1 MRKLILIVA
10 AAAAV
15 FAGVAHAVT
24 LVDRIV
30 AVVNKDVVTYSELN
44 EAVGMAERQ
53 LRRQGTPAPE
63 RAVLERQ
70 TLERLILDKAQLQ
83 LARETG
89 IRIDE
94 LQLDRAVERIA
105 QSNNMTLADFRRALE
120 GDGVAFDAW
129 RNEVRQQMILT
140 RLREREVENRVQVSD
155 TEVDL
160 FLEQLKNHPDEGA
173 EYNIAHILVRVPEG
187 ASPERIRQ
195 ARSRAEQAGAEVR
208 SGAPFARVAA
218 GYSDAPDALQG
229 GALGWRNHERLPEL
243 FADALAKMKPGDIS
257 EPLRS
262 PAGFHIVQLIERR
275 GTGAQA
281 PVVQTRM
288 RHILIRTNE
297 AVSESEAR
305 RKLLDLRERIVSGGA
320 DFAELARVHSDDGTA
335 ARGGELDWVYPGDTV
350 PEFERAY
357 EELKIGELSQPVRT
371 PSGCPRIEHVPL
383 ARPAVPGRLDPG
395 NARYVLAV
403 LDRAIRGC
411 LEGEFAAMVT
421 APVQKSLI
429 NDAGIAFTGHTE
441 YLAEKS
447 GAAQVVMMLVG
458 GGLRVALA
466 TTHLPLAEV
475 PRAITTNGV
484 SAALWVIDAD
494 LKRRF
499 RIARPRILVAGLNP
513 HSGES
518 GHLGRED
525 MEVIAPAIAAARAGG
540 IDAKGPI
547 PADTLFVPE
556 RVRQADAVL
565 AMYHDQ
571 GLPVLKYASFG
582 RGVNITLG
590 LPFIRTSVDHGTA
603 LDLAGT
609 GRADSTSLAEALKL
623 AVELA
628 SSA

>member
-10 AAAAV
+10 AAAAL
-15 FAGVAHAVT
+15 FAGAAPAVT

-70 TLERLILDKAQLQ
+70 MLERLILDKAQLQ

-160 FLEQLKNHPDEGA
+160 FLEQLKNRPDEGA
-173 EYNIAHILVRVPEG
+173 EYNLAHILVRVPEG

-195 ARSRAEQAGAEVR
+195 ARSRAEQAVAEVR

-218 GYSDAPDALQG
+218 AYSDAPDALQG

-281 PVVQTRM
+281 PVVQTRL

-297 AVSESEAR
+297 AVSEAEAR

-320 DFAELARVHSDDGTA
+320 DFAELARANSDDGTA

-357 EELKIGELSQPVRT
+357 QELKLAEVSPPVRT
-371 PSGCPRIEHVPL
+371 PFGYHLIQVLERRSSDLSPERKRL
-383 ARPAVPGRLDPG
+383 QARQALRERKADEAYQEWLRQLRDQTYVELRLD
-395 NARYVLAV
+395 
-403 LDRAIRGC
+403 
-411 LEGEFAAMVT
+411 
-421 APVQKSLI
+421 
-429 NDAGIAFTGHTE
+429 
-441 YLAEKS
+441 
-447 GAAQVVMMLVG
+447 
-458 GGLRVALA
+458 
-466 TTHLPLAEV
+466 
-475 PRAITTNGV
+475 
-484 SAALWVIDAD
+484 
-494 LKRRF
+494 
-499 RIARPRILVAGLNP
+499 
-513 HSGES
+513 
-518 GHLGRED
+518 
-525 MEVIAPAIAAARAGG
+525 
-540 IDAKGPI
+540 
-547 PADTLFVPE
+547 E
-556 RVRQADAVL
+556 R
-565 AMYHDQ
+565 
-571 GLPVLKYASFG
+571 
-582 RGVNITLG
+582 
-590 LPFIRTSVDHGTA
+590 
-603 LDLAGT
+603 
-609 GRADSTSLAEALKL
+609 
-623 AVELA
+623 
-628 SSA
+628 